1 MVFATVVTFAFR
13 DDELDELLS
22 DHLKRTNDGRKAV
35 LHPIVRLAPY
45 LVGQMMRFIV
55 VVCFQAFSDLL
66 ATSGKAHRPDCAA
79 RALEK
84 DKGLFR
90 VFRAL
95 QHGASERY
103 VGSAP
108 CVKAALTRS
117 RRRHGG
123 P

>member
-1 MVFATVVTFAFR
+1 
-13 DDELDELLS
+13 
-22 DHLKRTNDGRKAV
+22 
-35 LHPIVRLAPY
+35 
-45 LVGQMMRFIV
+45 MRFIV
-55 VVCFQAFSDLL
+55 VVCFETFPDLL
-66 ATSGKAHRPDCAA
+66 AASGKAHRPDRAA
-79 RALEK
+79 RALKK

-90 VFRAL
+90 VLRAL

-108 CVKAALTRS
+108 CVKAALTRG